1 MSIDWESCADLP
13 YARVVGQ
20 STVINGKV
28 YFGGGITND
37 DDNRYLVHCYS
48 PTENEW
54 TTLPPLPVQCFG
66 LGQINSKLV
75 AVGGI
80 RNDQRQATVYV
91 YVSQKWKKNTV
102 IPPMG
107 TARTFPALL
116 SLDKM
121 LIVAGGNVEK
131 GKSGCSTNSVEIFQ
145 QATSQWHQV
154 ATLPKACCNLS
165 LVNSGDTI
173 YALGGSDQTGS
184 LKQVLCASMDDL
196 LQTKDPTKLVWRRL
210 QSTPSYQPPA
220 AMLFG
225 NLLAVGG
232 WVESEGKVA
241 QKNIYMY
248 SSTTNSWLY
257 FSDLPKP
264 CASTTCAT
272 LSATEFLVIG
282 GRNEQKATAV
292 YKGTFAVQA

>member
-1 MSIDWESCADLP
+1 MWESCADLP
-13 YARVVGQ
+13 YATAAGQ

-28 YFGGGITND
+28 YFGGGITD
-37 DDNRYLVHCYS
+37 DDDKRYLVHCYS

-54 TTLPPLPVQCFG
+54 TTLPPLPVKCFG

-80 RNDQRQATVYV
+80 SNDQRQATVYV
-91 YVSQKWKKNTV
+91 YDVQNWTKNTV

-116 SLDKM
+116 SLGKM
-121 LIVAGGNVEK
+121 LIVAGGNV
-131 GKSGCSTNSVEIFQ
+131 TNSVEIFQ

-154 ATLPKACCNLS
+154 ASLPKACCNLS
-165 LVNSGDTI
+165 LLNSGDTI
-173 YALGGSDQTGS
+173 YALGGSDQTSS
-184 LKQVLCASMDDL
+184 LDQVLCASTDDL
-196 LQTKDPTKLVWRRL
+196 LQTRDPTKLVWRRL

-232 WVESEGKVA
+232 WTVSGCKVA

-248 SSTTNSWLY
+248 SSTTDSWVY

-264 CASTTCAT
+264 CAWTTCAA
-272 LSATEFLVIG
+272 LSATEFLVMG
-282 GRNEQKATAV
+282 GRNEQNATAV